1 MFLYIEDRSVL
12 SMGNDESDPK
22 LRVDQQE
29 LESFAFEILTAAGV
43 TKHHARTVAD
53 ALVRA
58 DLRGVDSHG
67 LARLE
72 IYVRKFENGGFN
84 PDPNIRVESIADT
97 AVLVDADDGPGQS
110 AATRA
115 MEEAIAM
122 AGGSGIG
129 IAGVTNSNHFGTAA
143 YYTEKASDAGYV
155 GLAMTNVV
163 SDVAPFGGTDA
174 FLGTNPIS
182 FSIPTD
188 REYPITL
195 DMATSVV
202 AMGKVDHVAE
212 AGDQLPDD
220 WALDENGEPATSPEE
235 VEALRPV
242 GGPKGFGLGL
252 VVDALCGVLTGAG
265 TSETVGELYDDFDKP
280 MRLGHFVAAIDVDS
294 FRGEETFR
302 QEMGL
307 YIDRLKSQD
316 TQDGVDE
323 IRVPGELET
332 LEKQRNETAG
342 VPVNAD
348 AQRGLRN
355 LAERFDIPLPDGF
368 E

>member
-1 MFLYIEDRSVL
+1 
-12 SMGNDESDPK
+12 MGDDETDPK

-29 LESFAFEILTAAGV
+29 LRSFAFEILTAAGV
-43 TKHHARTVAD
+43 TTDHAQTVAD

-58 DLRGVDSHG
+58 DLRGIDSHG

-72 IYVRKFENGGFN
+72 AYVRKFENGGFN
-84 PDPNIRVESIADT
+84 PDPNIQTELVADT

-115 MEEAIAM
+115 MEEAMAM
-122 AGGSGIG
+122 ADDAGIG

-155 GLAMTNVV
+155 GLAMTNIV

-212 AGDQLPDD
+212 ASEQLPDD
-220 WALDENGEPATSPEE
+220 WALDENGEPATNPEE

-265 TSETVGELYDDFDKP
+265 TSETVGELYDDFDEP
-280 MRLGHFVAAIDVDS
+280 MRLGHFAAAIDVDS

-302 QEMGL
+302 QEMGT

-323 IRVPGELET
+323 IRVPGELEA

-355 LAERFDIPLPDGF
+355 LAERFDIALPDGL

>member
-1 MFLYIEDRSVL
+1 MHD
-12 SMGNDESDPK
+12 DETDPK

-29 LESFAFEILTAAGV
+29 LRSFAFEILTATGV
-43 TKHHARTVAD
+43 TTDYARTVAD

-58 DLRGVDSHG
+58 DLRGVNSHG

-72 IYVRKFENGGFN
+72 TYVRKFENGGFN
-84 PDPNIRVESIADT
+84 PDPNIRTESVADT
-97 AVLVDADDGPGQS
+97 AVLVNADDGPGQS

-115 MEEAIAM
+115 MEEAMTM
-122 AGGSGIG
+122 ADDAGIG

-212 AGDQLPDD
+212 AGEQLPND
-220 WALDENGEPATSPEE
+220 WALDENGEPATNPEQ

-265 TSETVGELYDDFDKP
+265 TSETVGELYDDFDQP
-280 MRLGHFVAAIDVDS
+280 MRLGHFVAAIDVGS

-307 YIDRLKSQD
+307 YTDRLKSQD

-342 VPVNAD
+342 VPVSAD